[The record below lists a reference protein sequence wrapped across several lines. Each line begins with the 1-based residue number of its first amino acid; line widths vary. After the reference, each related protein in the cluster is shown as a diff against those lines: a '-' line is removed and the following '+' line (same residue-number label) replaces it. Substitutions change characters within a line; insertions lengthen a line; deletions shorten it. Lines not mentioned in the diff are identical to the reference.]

1 MLYLQRYFKQALH
14 ISDPA
19 DKALTIHPIGTSVK
33 SDECNKPANFVPH
46 YNQRGQFFTA
56 SISCEKSTS
65 IYGFKLKIIRYLDM
79 FAS

>member
-46 YNQRGQFFTA
+46 YNQRVSFSQTQFLVRNPHP
-56 SISCEKSTS
+56 SMD
-65 IYGFKLKIIRYLDM
+65 LN
-79 FAS
+79 